1 MEAKEYAKLFGG
13 FSTERRVVIVSALI
27 EAGPQ
32 GIDFIE
38 LSRVTE
44 LSVIDMGNTL
54 EALLMMDLVKIVI
67 KGENKILTMNFKL
80 LDTLFGD
87 AYDEFGPGR
96 LMKHEEPVALLPEAG
111 NAGES

>member
-1 MEAKEYAKLFGG
+1 MEAKEFAKLFGG

-54 EALLMMDLVKIVI
+54 EALLMMDLVKIAI

-87 AYDEFGPGR
+87 AYNAFGPGR
-96 LMKHEEPVALLPEAG
+96 LLKHEEPAALLPDAG
-111 NAGES
+111 SSEG

>member
-44 LSVIDMGNTL
+44 LSVMDMGNTL
-54 EALLMMDLVKIVI
+54 EALLMMDLVKIAI
-67 KGENKILTMNFKL
+67 RGENKILTMNFKL
-80 LDTLFGD
+80 LDTLFQS
-87 AYDEFGPGR
+87 AYDELGPGR
-96 LMKHEEPVALLPEAG
+96 GKLLLAAAEGASAAG
-111 NAGES
+111 NG

>member
-1 MEAKEYAKLFGG
+1 MEAKEFAKLFGG

-54 EALLMMDLVKIVI
+54 EALLLMDLVKIAI

-87 AYDEFGPGR
+87 AYNEFGPGR
-96 LMKHEEPVALLPEAG
+96 LTKLAEPAALLPEPGSA
-111 NAGES
+111 AES

>member
-1 MEAKEYAKLFGG
+1 MDAKAFAKLFGG

-54 EALLMMDLVKIVI
+54 EALLLMDLVKIAI

-80 LDTLFGD
+80 LDTLFSGAD
-87 AYDEFGPGR
+87 NAFGPGR
-96 LMKHEEPVALLPEAG
+96 LMEHEAPVALLPEAG
-111 NAGES
+111 SAGES